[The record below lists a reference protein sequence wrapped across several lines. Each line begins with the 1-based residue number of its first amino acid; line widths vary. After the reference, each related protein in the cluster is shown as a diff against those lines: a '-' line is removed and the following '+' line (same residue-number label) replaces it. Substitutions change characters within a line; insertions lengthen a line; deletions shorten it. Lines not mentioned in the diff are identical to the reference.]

1 MRTATAPNATPN
13 AIPAIA
19 PAVAPDVA
27 PGPLGDLPSRIRD
40 LAQNQIAEIAD
51 LAREDPAVIKLW
63 IGEGDLPT
71 PPFVVEAA
79 AEAMRAGQTRY
90 TYALGLPRLRQ
101 ALSDYHRRH
110 WGAEVPAGRFTVTS
124 GGMNAIMQGLQA
136 VLSPGEEV
144 IYPAPHWP
152 NLAATV
158 QVLGGVPVPVAL
170 QRTESGGFHLDL
182 AAIAAAITPRSRV
195 IAINSPS
202 NPTGWVMGREQMMA
216 LRDLARARGLWILSD
231 EVYNHFTYG
240 NAIAPSFLEICDGSD
255 RLLVSNTF
263 SKNWAMTGW
272 RAGWLVFPEGLAP
285 VFDNLGQYN
294 TTSIP
299 TFIQHACIA
308 ALEQG
313 DDFIGEMVA
322 RCRESRRIFSE
333 GLAAIPGVR
342 VQAPEGSFY
351 LMFSVDG
358 ETDSRALAVRI
369 LRQAKVG
376 LAPGTAFGE
385 DPDGKLR
392 LCFAVSP
399 ALAREAMAR
408 LDAMLRA
415 G

>member
-1 MRTATAPNATPN
+1 MSTAL
-13 AIPAIA
+13 A
-19 PAVAPDVA
+19 PAPT
-27 PGPLGDLPSRIRD
+27 PLDDLPERIRG
-40 LAQNQIAEIAD
+40 LAINQIAEIAD

-79 AEAMRAGQTRY
+79 AEAMRAGHTRY
-90 TYALGLPRLRQ
+90 TYALGLPRLRE
-101 ALSDYHRRH
+101 ALAAYHRRH
-110 WGAEVPAGRFTVTS
+110 WGVEVAESRFTITT

-136 VLSPGEEV
+136 ILSPGDEV

-158 QVLGGVPVPVAL
+158 QVLGGTAVPVPL
-170 QRTESGGFHLDL
+170 HRDESGAFRLEL
-182 AAIAAAITPRSRV
+182 ADIEAAITPRTRV

-202 NPTGWVMGREQMMA
+202 NPTGWVMQKGQMAA
-216 LRDLARARGLWILSD
+216 LRDLARARGLWLLSD

-240 NAIAPSFLEICDGSD
+240 NAIAPSFLEVCDASD
-255 RLLVSNTF
+255 RLLISNTF

-272 RAGWLVFPEGLAP
+272 RAGWLIFPEGMAP
-285 VFDNLGQYN
+285 VFDNLSQYN

-313 DDFIGEMVA
+313 DGFIQTMVA

-333 GLAAIPGVR
+333 GLAAIPKVR

-351 LMFSVDG
+351 LMFSVEG

-376 LAPGTAFGE
+376 LAPGAAFGA

-399 ALAREAMAR
+399 ELARDAMAR
-408 LDAMLRA
+408 LDGYLRNL
-415 G
+415 

>member
-1 MRTATAPNATPN
+1 MSTATAPATAPTL
-13 AIPAIA
+13 A
-19 PAVAPDVA
+19 PAAGPGPA
-27 PGPLGDLPSRIRD
+27 PGPFDELPARIRE

-79 AEAMRAGQTRY
+79 AEAMRAGHTRY

-110 WGAEVPAGRFTVTS
+110 WGVEVPAGRFTVTT

-170 QRTESGGFHLDL
+170 QRDESGGFRLDL
-182 AAIAAAITPRSRV
+182 AAIEAAITPRTRV

-240 NAIAPSFLEICDGSD
+240 NAIAPSFLEICDGAD

-272 RAGWLVFPEGLAP
+272 RAGWLVFPEGLAAT
-285 VFDNLGQYN
+285 FDNLSQYN